1 MDIPNNEQAST
12 WKGYLIVQNIN
23 DTSQETGPENA
34 AETISGIMVSQ
45 NLSSK
50 STGCGAIMIADHIF
64 DVI

>member
-23 DTSQETGPENA
+23 DTSQGTGPENA